1 MWGSFPIQ
9 QAPDEELVDQNFVDQ
24 NQQADDELMA
34 FVMPSGKNEVMN
46 SPQKE
51 DNHYQ

>member
-9 QAPDEELVDQNFVDQ
+9 QAPEEELVDQNFVDQ

-34 FVMPSGKNEVMN
+34 FVMPSGKHEIMN